1 MGAAIR
7 SLPAIWCSPASGA
20 PSCAPAHSAAAPLRL
35 RGLSAFRTMT
45 LDQYGHL
52 FGIGWSFVADA
63 MDAGRTAGLDDV
75 HKLRIDDQVVPLRAV
90 PNSA

>member
-20 PSCAPAHSAAAPLRL
+20 PSCAPAHSAVAPLRL

-52 FGIGWSFVADA
+52 FGIGWSLWPAPWTRGA
-63 MDAGRTAGLDDV
+63 
-75 HKLRIDDQVVPLRAV
+75 PLGWMMCTNCA
-90 PNSA
+90 

>member
-1 MGAAIR
+1 
-7 SLPAIWCSPASGA
+7 
-20 PSCAPAHSAAAPLRL
+20 
-35 RGLSAFRTMT
+35 MT

-52 FGIGWSFVADA
+52 FGIGLEFVADA

-75 HKLRIDDQVVPLRAV
+75 HKLRIDDQVAPLRAV